1 METAMQASTK
11 GLLAS
16 VLILGFCGA
25 AHAEGTGGGGAA
37 TGSTG
42 GTAEGNGAGQGGTA
56 TTARNQHGII
66 DSMSGTSGLNTMGTS
81 SDSAQPKM
89 DTGKMDTPAS
99 ASGLKKPY

>member
-1 METAMQASTK
+1 MQASTK

-16 VLILGFCGA
+16 LLILGFCGA
-25 AHAEGTGGGGAA
+25 AHAQGAGGGGGA

-42 GTAEGNGAGQGGTA
+42 GTADGDGAGQGGTA
-56 TTARNQHGII
+56 TAAPNRHGTI
-66 DSMSGTSGLNTMGTS
+66 DSTPGTSGLGTMGTL
-81 SDSAQPKM
+81 SDTAPPKM